1 MPILNISKFEYFM
14 MQWSMEATKNK
25 TKIEISEK
33 VTPSLK
39 AIRGGDF
46 DISNSAMKQYD
57 QVDLWLI
64 FSYMWKKHPN
74 HTLNSS

>member
-1 MPILNISKFEYFM
+1 
-14 MQWSMEATKNK
+14 MEATKNK

-57 QVDLWLI
+57 QVDL
-64 FSYMWKKHPN
+64 
-74 HTLNSS
+74 